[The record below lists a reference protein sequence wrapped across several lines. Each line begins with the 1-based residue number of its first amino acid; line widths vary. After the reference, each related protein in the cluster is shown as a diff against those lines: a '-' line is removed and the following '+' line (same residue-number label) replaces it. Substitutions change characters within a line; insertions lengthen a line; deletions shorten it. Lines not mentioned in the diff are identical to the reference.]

1 MNLDQLAGLVALTD
15 IQGIGD
21 SRAYELFQAFDS
33 ISELRSQPESAFSE
47 FHYVD
52 TQVHTAFQTLDA
64 KQESH
69 LEVFEAH
76 LDDGIV
82 PIGIE
87 DERYPEALRSQH
99 APLVLYTKGATDR
112 LTDSLVS
119 VSGSRET
126 NTAGCKWIKELSSE
140 LATAGRTV
148 VSGGALGVDTAAHR
162 GALNATGK
170 TIVVLG
176 TGLNVPYPP
185 ENAEL
190 FAEIVDD
197 GGLLVSH
204 RPPEAEP
211 NRHAFINRNKTISAL
226 SSGLIVVATDGSGG
240 TQAQYEIAQKQDRR
254 VFVPPKGANITPSEG
269 IGEIRAD
276 SSTTPVTSSGAL
288 IDELEKV
295 ETDLASDGLKEHTNG
310 VDDDST
316 QTQFG
321 EWI

>member
-1 MNLDQLAGLVALTD
+1 MDLDQLAGLVALTD

-52 TQVHTAFQTLDA
+52 SQVHKSFQRLDA
-64 KQESH
+64 KQERYQ
-69 LEVFEAH
+69 ETFEAH
-76 LDDGIV
+76 LKDDII

-87 DERYPEALRSQH
+87 DERYPEALRNQH
-99 APLVLYTKGATDR
+99 APLVLYAKGATDR

-126 NTAGCKWIKELSSE
+126 NTAGCEWIRELSSE

-148 VSGGALGVDTAAHR
+148 VSGGALGVDTAAHQ
-162 GALNATGK
+162 GALDATGN

-190 FAEIVDD
+190 LSKIVDA

-211 NRHAFINRNKTISAL
+211 NRHAFINRNKTIAAL
-226 SSGLIVVATDGSGG
+226 SPGLIVVATDGSGG
-240 TQAQYEIAQKQDRR
+240 TQAQYEIAQKQGRR
-254 VFVPPKGANITPSEG
+254 VFVPPQETDITPTEG
-269 IGEIRAD
+269 IDDIRAE
-276 SSTTPVTSSGAL
+276 SSTIPITSSGDL
-288 IDELEKV
+288 LDELEKV
-295 ETDLASDGLKEHTNG
+295 DADLACDNIEEHTD
-310 VDDDST
+310 VDST

-321 EWI
+321 EWN